1 VGDRDRPCEI
11 GREDERALENGDEQ
25 EVTGRVVAGDLGP
38 ELADAGRQLLPGE
51 VDLAG
56 AGLYVTRF
64 RPYF

>member
-1 VGDRDRPCEI
+1 VGDRYRPREI
-11 GREDERALENGDEQ
+11 RGEDERALENGDEQ
-25 EVTGRVVAGDLGP
+25 EISGRVVTGDLGT

-56 AGLYVTRF
+56 ARLYVTRF